1 MNHLVLLARI
11 LYTAVFLYSVPSHFS
26 ESTIQYA
33 VSQGVPMAWIA
44 VPLSGIVA
52 LLGGLSILLG
62 YRAKEGA
69 VLIVLFLA
77 PVTLLLHKFWTITDP
92 AAAMLQQIQFMENVS
107 LLGAA
112 LLIAHFGSGPLSLE
126 NWLKRRARERHGTK
140 MIDLTSKR
148 W

>member
-1 MNHLVLLARI
+1 MNQFVLLGRI
-11 LYTAVFLYSVPSHFS
+11 LYAAVFLYSVPALFS

-33 VSQGVPMAWIA
+33 ASQGVPMAWIA

-52 LLGGLSILLG
+52 LAGGLSILMG

-92 AAAMLQQIQFMENVS
+92 AAAILQQIHFMKNLS
-107 LLGAA
+107 LMGTA
-112 LLIAHFGSGPLSLE
+112 LLIAHFGSGPLSLDT
-126 NWLKRRARERHGTK
+126 WSKRRSRERHGTK